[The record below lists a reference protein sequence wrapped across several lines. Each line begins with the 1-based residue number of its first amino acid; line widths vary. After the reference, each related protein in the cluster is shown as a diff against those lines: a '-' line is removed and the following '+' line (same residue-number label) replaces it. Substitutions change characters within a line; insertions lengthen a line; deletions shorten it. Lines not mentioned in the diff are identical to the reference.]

1 MLTITYSYAQDLPL
15 DFETSPVTAD
25 LVGFD
30 GGVMTVEA
38 VVAPQSTGNTSTK
51 LAKLV
56 KGAGAVWAGAK
67 IILDTPFD
75 FSTKSNIEVRIY
87 TTAPIG
93 SKIEFKAEQDI
104 VNGASSGPKLAYTT
118 KTGEWETLTFDFSGV
133 AQTNLTALVMIPYM
147 PGDAQ
152 GDGSEAATFYFD
164 DIVQTEPPL
173 ELPLDFETS
182 PVTADLVGFDGGVMT
197 VEAVVAPQSTGN
209 TSTKLAKLVKGAGAV
224 WAGAKIILDTPF
236 DFSTKSNIEVRIYT
250 TAPIGSKIEFKAE
263 QDIVNGA
270 SSGPK
275 LAYTTKTGEWE
286 TLTFDFSGVA
296 QTNLTA
302 LVMIPY
308 MPGDAQGDGSEA
320 ATFYF
325 DDIVQTE
332 PSAATC
338 TDGIQNGDETG
349 IDCGGSSC
357 ATCPEITLP
366 LDFSDASQLFT
377 HVGDGA
383 GGSVVM
389 EGGQMRFNGNG
400 QAYDQAYLDLT
411 TSFSLMNAENNTF
424 TVTMNPLLVPD
435 GEERTHLIK
444 ASIGSSATSLQIE
457 GKSIGSGSQEVTF
470 NFGTMLGAEAW
481 DRITIFMDFG
491 PDGANTYNGK
501 TTSYLISGI
510 TLGADPV
517 VPQVPPTVAAPTA
530 PARNAADVIS
540 IYSKTTDAAS
550 VYADIAGVSFPTWGH
565 LNGAPIPE
573 AFENDLALKLPTF
586 TYQGVEFPETDLSG
600 MTMLHLDIW
609 AQAQNVGLDL
619 IATVGG
625 AKRVNIASNDGEW
638 SSVDIA
644 LSDFTGLNLSQIF
657 QMKFYGFDGANADGS
672 LDIYLDNI
680 YFYTGSP
687 LSTDKNNIVNVSLYP
702 NPAKGSLNIS
712 AKNTIENATIYNVL
726 GKKIKSFTVN
736 AKTSSLDVSGLSRGI
751 YILKYTANNAVG
763 SMKFVKE

>member
-1 MLTITYSYAQDLPL
+1 MKKITLFIGLLMVSIGFSAQSVIQDFEAAGSLGDAFGGAASEVVADPEAGGTRGQVAKLTAGGATIWQGANINIASNYFLISDKTITMDVYSETAITFAPKAQ
-15 DFETSPVTAD
+15 
-25 LVGFD
+25 
-30 GGVMTVEA
+30 GGVSN
-38 VVAPQSTGNTSTK
+38 APESVSS
-51 LAKLV
+51 V
-56 KGAGAVWAGAK
+56 DHAG
-67 IILDTPFD
+67 
-75 FSTKSNIEVRIY
+75 
-87 TTAPIG
+87 
-93 SKIEFKAEQDI
+93 
-104 VNGASSGPKLAYTT
+104 SG
-118 KTGEWETLTFDFSGV
+118 WETLTVTFNKTLDNKSVANGEYGEFAIHYFWDTTANDFGTTSARV
-133 AQTNLTALVMIPYM
+133 FYVDNITAI
-147 PGDAQ
+147 
-152 GDGSEAATFYFD
+152 T
-164 DIVQTEPPL
+164 
-173 ELPLDFETS
+173 
-182 PVTADLVGFDGGVMT
+182 
-197 VEAVVAPQSTGN
+197 VAPT
-209 TSTKLAKLVKGAGAV
+209 
-224 WAGAKIILDTPF
+224 
-236 DFSTKSNIEVRIYT
+236 
-250 TAPIGSKIEFKAE
+250 
-263 QDIVNGA
+263 
-270 SSGPK
+270 
-275 LAYTTKTGEWE
+275 E
-286 TLTFDFSGVA
+286 TCSDGV
-296 QTNLTA
+296 
-302 LVMIPY
+302 
-308 MPGDAQGDGSEA
+308 
-320 ATFYF
+320 
-325 DDIVQTE
+325 
-332 PSAATC
+332 
-338 TDGIQNGDETG
+338 QNQDETG
-349 IDCGGSSC
+349 IDCGGTC
-357 ATCPEITLP
+357 NACPEIKLP

-377 HVGDGA
+377 HVGAGD

-411 TSFSLMNAENNTF
+411 ETFNLIDKDNNTF

-444 ASIGSSATSLQIE
+444 VSIGATGAPVEIT
-457 GKSIGSGSQEVTF
+457 GKSIGSGTQEVTF
-470 NFGTMLGAEAW
+470 NFGVMGAENR
-481 DRITIFMDFG
+481 DRITIFLDFG

-501 TTSYLISGI
+501 TTSYLISSI

-540 IYSKTTDAAS
+540 IYSKTTDAVS
-550 VYADIAGVSFPTWGH
+550 VYADIAGVSFPAWGPGSG
-565 LNGAPIPE
+565 NVTPVE
-573 AFENDLALKLPTF
+573 FENDLALKLPAFTF
-586 TYQGVEFPETDLSG
+586 QGVQFAETDLSS

-619 IATVGG
+619 IPTAGG

-644 LSDFTGLNLSQIF
+644 LSDFTDLNLSQIF

-680 YFYTGSP
+680 YFYTGFP

>member
-1 MLTITYSYAQDLPL
+1 MKKITLLLLMLTITYSYAQDLPL

-38 VVAPQSTGNTSTK
+38 VVS
-51 LAKLV
+51 
-56 KGAGAVWAGAK
+56 
-67 IILDTPFD
+67 
-75 FSTKSNIEVRIY
+75 
-87 TTAPIG
+87 
-93 SKIEFKAEQDI
+93 
-104 VNGASSGPKLAYTT
+104 
-118 KTGEWETLTFDFSGV
+118 
-133 AQTNLTALVMIPYM
+133 
-147 PGDAQ
+147 
-152 GDGSEAATFYFD
+152 
-164 DIVQTEPPL
+164 
-173 ELPLDFETS
+173 
-182 PVTADLVGFDGGVMT
+182 
-197 VEAVVAPQSTGN
+197 PQSTGN

-517 VPQVPPTVAAPTA
+517 VPQVPPNVAAPTA

>member
-25 LVGFD
+25 LIGFD

-56 KGAGAVWAGAK
+56 KGAGQVWAGAK

-87 TTAPIG
+87 TTGPIG
-93 SKIEFKAEQDI
+93 SKIEFKAEGT
-104 VNGASSGPKLAYTT
+104 GASSGAKLAYTT

-133 AQTNLTALVMIPYM
+133 TATNLTDLIMIPYM

-164 DIVQTEPPL
+164 DIVQTEPP
-173 ELPLDFETS
+173 
-182 PVTADLVGFDGGVMT
+182 
-197 VEAVVAPQSTGN
+197 
-209 TSTKLAKLVKGAGAV
+209 
-224 WAGAKIILDTPF
+224 
-236 DFSTKSNIEVRIYT
+236 
-250 TAPIGSKIEFKAE
+250 
-263 QDIVNGA
+263 
-270 SSGPK
+270 
-275 LAYTTKTGEWE
+275 
-286 TLTFDFSGVA
+286 
-296 QTNLTA
+296 
-302 LVMIPY
+302 
-308 MPGDAQGDGSEA
+308 
-320 ATFYF
+320 
-325 DDIVQTE
+325 
-332 PSAATC
+332 AATC
-338 TDGIQNGDETG
+338 DDGIQNGDETG
-349 IDCGGSSC
+349 IDCGGTC
-357 ATCPEITLP
+357 NACPEIKLP

-377 HVGDGA
+377 FDDAGNG

-400 QAYDQAYLDLT
+400 HAYDSAYLDLT
-411 TSFSLMNAENNTF
+411 ETFNLIDKDNNTF

-435 GEERTHLIK
+435 GEERTHAIK
-444 ASIGSSATSLQIE
+444 VSIGDNGAAAEIT
-457 GKSIGSGSQEVTF
+457 GKSIGSGTQEVTF
-470 NFGTMLGAEAW
+470 NFGVMGAENRE
-481 DRITIFMDFG
+481 RIRIFLDFG

-501 TTSYLISGI
+501 TTSYLISSI

-550 VYADIAGVSFPTWGH
+550 VYADIAGVDFPNWGG
-565 LNGAPIPE
+565 NSGNVTPE
-573 AFENDLALKLPTF
+573 AFENDLALKLPAF
-586 TYQGVEFPETDLSG
+586 TYQGVQFPETDLSS

-619 IATVGG
+619 IATGG
-625 AKRVNIASNDGEW
+625 ASNRVNITSSDGEW

-657 QMKFYGFDGANADGS
+657 QMKFYGFDGTNADGS

-680 YFYTGSP
+680 YFYTGTP
-687 LSTDKNNIVNVSLYP
+687 LSLDNNNTLNVNLYP
-702 NPAKGSLNIS
+702 SPAQNELTIS
-712 AKNTIENATIYNVL
+712 AENTIQNASIYNVL
-726 GKKIKSFTVN
+726 GRKVQSYTVN
-736 AKTSSLDVSGLSRGI
+736 ARSKKLDISALSTGI